1 MSPRATPSRL
11 RGSRPWL
18 RTDEGQGWLKNA
30 KGRVQKGGW
39 SLPLIPIL
47 LIAILALTYF
57 FGWKVLIIPLAAL
70 VIIPLGTF
78 LYDRFPR
85 AEPKTAHFW
94 FHSDRELSSL
104 WELLVGAEQYA
115 DDAENV
121 WEWRG
126 VQVQE
131 GAHQY
136 HILISRKHNEP
147 SYPIHITVTYQ
158 KNQFTPEMCENMGRR
173 FAKVLEMDVKAG
185 SVEYL
190 GGNRFEF
197 TEEET
202 FAPEARR

>member
-1 MSPRATPSRL
+1 
-11 RGSRPWL
+11 
-18 RTDEGQGWLKNA
+18 
-30 KGRVQKGGW
+30 
-39 SLPLIPIL
+39 
-47 LIAILALTYF
+47 
-57 FGWKVLIIPLAAL
+57 
-70 VIIPLGTF
+70 
-78 LYDRFPR
+78 
-85 AEPKTAHFW
+85 
-94 FHSDRELSSL
+94 
-104 WELLVGAEQYA
+104 
-115 DDAENV
+115 
-121 WEWRG
+121 
-126 VQVQE
+126 VQE

-202 FAPEARR
+202 FTPEARR